1 MCPKT
6 LLFQKWD
13 KKLFEKCHALCTK
26 IIVANICVKIF
37 DCKSIKYSIA
47 FITVANKLSDRD
59 AEIERGSYITNC
71 ARDTRF
77 IINHHPTLTTYNI
90 M

>member
-1 MCPKT
+1 MHYV
-6 LLFQKWD
+6 QK
-13 KKLFEKCHALCTK
+13 L
-26 IIVANICVKIF
+26 IVANICVKIF

>member
-1 MCPKT
+1 M
-6 LLFQKWD
+6 
-13 KKLFEKCHALCTK
+13 
-26 IIVANICVKIF
+26 
-37 DCKSIKYSIA
+37 SMKYFIA
-47 FITVANKLSDRD
+47 FINSANKLSDRD
-59 AEIERGSYITNC
+59 VEIERGSYITNC

>member
-1 MCPKT
+1 MSKNYLKKVLNETKDLRDIMRHKT
-6 LLFQKWD
+6 L
-13 KKLFEKCHALCTK
+13 
-26 IIVANICVKIF
+26 IVAIIRGKIF
-37 DCKSIKYSIA
+37 YCIYNAAS
-47 FITVANKLSDRD
+47 KLSDRD

>member
-1 MCPKT
+1 MHDARNVNYTKSSNYTCRNI
-6 LLFQKWD
+6 LLH
-13 KKLFEKCHALCTK
+13 LYE
-26 IIVANICVKIF
+26 IF
-37 DCKSIKYSIA
+37 YCIYNAAS
-47 FITVANKLSDRD
+47 KLSDRD
-59 AEIERGSYITNC
+59 AEIERGGYITNC

>member
-1 MCPKT
+1 MHKT
-6 LLFQKWD
+6 LIV
-13 KKLFEKCHALCTK
+13 
-26 IIVANICVKIF
+26 IIIRVEIF
-37 DCKSIKYSIA
+37 YCMSMKYFIA
-47 FITVANKLSDRD
+47 FINSANKLSDRD
-59 AEIERGSYITNC
+59 VEIERGSYITNC